1 MWLEIFSFVKEIFKP
16 AADLIDELH
25 TSGEEE
31 GNIKIKLEALRNEL
45 AKIEQA
51 VTLKTIEYE
60 GKLLD
65 IKSKIIN
72 AEVQSDSWLAKN
84 WRPMTMLTFVGI
96 VVMYWFGYQPE
107 NMSQARIAD
116 VFSLIKIGLGGYI
129 VGRSGEKITKLLKS

>member
-84 WRPMTMLTFVGI
+84 WRPMTMLAFVGI
-96 VVMYWFGYQPE
+96 VISYWFGYQPT
-107 NMSQARIAD
+107 NMTPETIGD
-116 VFSLIKIGLGGYI
+116 VFDLIKIGLGGYV
-129 VGRSGEKITKLLKS
+129 VGRSVEKAVKIYKN